1 MFLDENEII
10 QFMSKMIGIELSHQ
24 QEDRFVKMIKDLY
37 TTGFK
42 LCTAIDTAALEPAL
56 FFHPKKGE

>member
-1 MFLDENEII
+1 MFLVENDII

-24 QEDRFVKMIKDLY
+24 HEDRFVKMIKDLY

-42 LCTAIDTAALEPAL
+42 LCTEIETTALEPAL